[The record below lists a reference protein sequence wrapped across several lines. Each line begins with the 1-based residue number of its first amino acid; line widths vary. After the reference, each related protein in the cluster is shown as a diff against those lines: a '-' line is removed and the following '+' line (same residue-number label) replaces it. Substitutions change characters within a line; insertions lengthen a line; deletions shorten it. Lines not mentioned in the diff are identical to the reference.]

1 MTSSSDPEG
10 QATRAST
17 TPFKRLL
24 FASLAVLVLA
34 GAGVAIKLRPSAPP
48 PAVPAAAVTHSM
60 ADSMQ
65 TQDGV
70 IAYYFHTTYRCVS
83 CRKIEAYSKLAIE
96 TAFAADLASG
106 RLQWRMI
113 NIEDT
118 GNEHFVK
125 DYQLFTKSLVLS
137 ERRAG
142 REVRWKNLPKVWE
155 LLNSEP
161 AFVDYVQTETRAF
174 LADAP

>member
-1 MTSSSDPEG
+1 MTSSSEPEG
-10 QATRAST
+10 QATPAST
-17 TPFKRLL
+17 TLFKRLL
-24 FASLAVLVLA
+24 LVSLAVVVLA
-34 GAGVAIKLRPSAPP
+34 GAGAAIMLKPTPPP
-48 PAVPAAAVTHSM
+48 PAAPAGLATHST
-60 ADSMQ
+60 ADSVQ

-96 TAFAADLASG
+96 TAFASDLASG
-106 RLQWRMI
+106 RLQWRMV

-118 GNEHFVK
+118 GNEHFVQ